1 MQKARRDLHPPP
13 VSQPPSPRT
22 EVNRALL
29 RSLTAAG
36 FALLAA
42 PAGAQAV
49 VPDTAAARAAPASA
63 PIEGGSAIGTAAPGA
78 PVLARATLRPLAAGD
93 VVRLLSSAGRYS
105 GTLTQITADTLT
117 LAAPGRMDAVVRS
130 AVTEMHRMVDRG
142 SRGRSI
148 LRGAGAG
155 LVAGAVLGFIGG
167 TAAGNGDCAN
177 CEPGNDGTA
186 QAAFAADGAVVGA
199 LLGAMLGPTFRRTRW
214 ERVDAA
220 PVPLLQA
227 PAPAAAEEPGP
238 APRS

>member
-1 MQKARRDLHPPP
+1 
-13 VSQPPSPRT
+13 
-22 EVNRALL
+22 VNRALL
-29 RSLTAAG
+29 RSLAAAG
-36 FALLAA
+36 FALLPAA
-42 PAGAQAV
+42 AGAQAA
-49 VPDTAAARAAPASA
+49 VPDTAARATPAAASVESGA
-63 PIEGGSAIGTAAPGA
+63 TAIPMAAAGA

-117 LAAPGRMDAVVRS
+117 LAAPGRMDAVVR
-130 AVTEMHRMVDRG
+130 ADVTELHRLVDRS

-148 LRGAGAG
+148 LRGAGVG
-155 LVAGAVLGFIGG
+155 LVAGAVLGFLGG

-186 QAAFAADGAVVGA
+186 QAAFAADGAVLGA

-238 APRS
+238 TPRS